1 MGRTIVALLAMCS
14 VLIVPLVDGQSEHV
28 PRRRLQQQQS
38 GGQQFSNQMMPQQNL
53 MQQQHGLSQ
62 SSGMI
67 QNGGSSGA
75 LAQQGNAVMHQ
86 GGSSQNGGS
95 SSQFAVSAGVGQG
108 QESFSQIGGSD
119 SQSVSMQGHD
129 GTSMGSSYPDGADRS
144 QSSGMQDGTANS
156 NQNGGYP
163 DQSSESQAYQS
174 GSGSNKN
181 SQGTSGSLRGSSS
194 QEQNMQQDAAG
205 SNGQRPMGLGDGE
218 SSSMPSGGNG
228 QSDYSQN
235 DGNGSFSSGSDS
247 NPLTSNSYSSQ
258 TVDSESGMQSN
269 GGSQLMEGETSN
281 SMGEQSSNSLQGQNG
296 YGSPGEDSELSQ
308 PTHLGGV
315 EGDYDAQDQSTQTTG
330 SIQYPEKVEGWAAGG
345 LSSSNVA
352 SAGGYASYQG
362 TSSDYSNMDSS
373 NGQGYGNDDSM
384 MKPKHGKFNIQED
397 DANCQPLQPKEMQVS
412 PTWISSFPGSGSKMT
427 WQSIEAITGLFTG
440 DDMDS
445 RGKVSKGVAVAIKTH
460 YPSHTQENVFRQ
472 KKFDGIDRGILVLR
486 NPLLAIPAI
495 FRFVYFVEQ
504 GNERQSKSEQPP
516 RKAWNGWRNEY
527 LESELKLWVDHAQFW
542 LDNYKREN
550 LHLVPFEYLVSPER
564 GSDELQKMGNF
575 LGSADPNIAS
585 SLLAPEKFC
594 CVWEKLVDH
603 EENAAPSAP
612 QYTAEQ
618 LEAMIQSLLKLRN
631 NNKSFPEFFKLMDE
645 YIGDIVL
652 EKKTVIAK
660 SKY

>member
-1 MGRTIVALLAMCS
+1 
-14 VLIVPLVDGQSEHV
+14 
-28 PRRRLQQQQS
+28 
-38 GGQQFSNQMMPQQNL
+38 
-53 MQQQHGLSQ
+53 
-62 SSGMI
+62 
-67 QNGGSSGA
+67 
-75 LAQQGNAVMHQ
+75 
-86 GGSSQNGGS
+86 
-95 SSQFAVSAGVGQG
+95 
-108 QESFSQIGGSD
+108 
-119 SQSVSMQGHD
+119 
-129 GTSMGSSYPDGADRS
+129 
-144 QSSGMQDGTANS
+144 
-156 NQNGGYP
+156 
-163 DQSSESQAYQS
+163 
-174 GSGSNKN
+174 
-181 SQGTSGSLRGSSS
+181 
-194 QEQNMQQDAAG
+194 
-205 SNGQRPMGLGDGE
+205 
-218 SSSMPSGGNG
+218 
-228 QSDYSQN
+228 
-235 DGNGSFSSGSDS
+235 
-247 NPLTSNSYSSQ
+247 
-258 TVDSESGMQSN
+258 
-269 GGSQLMEGETSN
+269 MEGETYN
-281 SMGEQSSNSLQGQNG
+281 NMGEQSSNPLQGQNG
-296 YGSPGEDSELSQ
+296 YGSSGGDSELSQ
-308 PTHLGGV
+308 PSDSGGV
-315 EGDYDAQDQSTQTTG
+315 GGDYDAQDQSTQTTG

-345 LSSSNVA
+345 FSSSNVA

-362 TSSDYSNMDSS
+362 TSSGYSNMDSS
-373 NGQGYGNDDSM
+373 NGQGYGNDDST
-384 MKPKHGKFNIQED
+384 MKPKHGKFNTQED

-603 EENAAPSAP
+603 EENAAPSTP

-618 LEAMIQSLLKLRN
+618 LEAMIQKLLKLRN

-652 EKKTVIAK
+652 AKKTVIAK